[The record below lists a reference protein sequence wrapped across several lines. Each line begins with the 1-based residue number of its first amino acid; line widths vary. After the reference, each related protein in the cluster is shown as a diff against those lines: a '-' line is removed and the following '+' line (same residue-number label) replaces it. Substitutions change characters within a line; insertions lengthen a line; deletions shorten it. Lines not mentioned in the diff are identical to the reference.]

1 VVFFPLKGEKR
12 YRIVGIFPEEF
23 NKDEGDIL
31 YEEIEERIKT
41 ETKLDLDIH
50 DVERIMNKQSIRS
63 ETKDEPTGSD
73 IELPTVCRG
82 PVNPPSVIT
91 MTL

>member
-12 YRIVGIFPEEF
+12 YRIVGMFPEEF

-50 DVERIMNKQSIRS
+50 DVEWFSTYKVHVRHVNRFNA
-63 ETKDEPTGSD
+63 D
-73 IELPTVCRG
+73 RG
-82 PVNPPSVIT
+82 FVAGDSAHVHTP
-91 MTL
+91 LARRE

>member
-23 NKDEGDIL
+23 NKGEGDIL

-50 DVERIMNKQSIRS
+50 DVEWFSNYKVHVRHVNRFNADRRLSPAIP
-63 ETKDEPTGSD
+63 PTF
-73 IELPTVCRG
+73 T
-82 PVNPPSVIT
+82 PP
-91 MTL
+91 LARRE